1 MFKSVFIA
9 VLLSLSAHLWADDS
23 EQPSFAFDH
32 VALSVADVDT
42 SVVFYEALFGMT
54 NITDREPIDGVR
66 WLSMQGGGEMHL
78 LAIVDGDV
86 VTNQAVHLAVRTSGF
101 DQLMSK
107 IESMDVEYTTWLNT
121 EPGVTVRDDGTR
133 QIYVRDPDGYW
144 IEVIGVA
151 D

>member
-86 VTNQAVHLAVRTSGF
+86 VTNQAVHLAVDEQDRIHGRRVH
-101 DQLMSK
+101 DLAQ
-107 IESMDVEYTTWLNT
+107 Y
-121 EPGVTVRDDGTR
+121 GTR
-133 QIYVRDPDGYW
+133 RNRSGRWYA
-144 IEVIGVA
+144 A
-151 D
+151 DLRSGS